1 MATLG
6 RLTRCLTRSDRLFR
20 ILSHPDFL
28 AMKGLANEVPI
39 FIETY
44 EPQDEDKVRR
54 MVGNLAA
61 RLRSSGISVA
71 VVDLFDLILAQ
82 LEEEGRLQQILERE
96 PSIGKRKLLELMG
109 NLSDPK
115 TRLIPRVMAAI
126 GDENV
131 QLALLTG
138 VGRVFPF
145 LRTHTI
151 LESLQPAMVS
161 RPVVMFF
168 PGQYIQEE
176 NGASVLRLF
185 GSLASPPLYRPYYRA
200 FNLAHYRL

>member
-1 MATLG
+1 MVSDQSE
-6 RLTRCLTRSDRLFR
+6 RLYR
-20 ILSHPDFL
+20 ILSHPNFL
-28 AMKGLANEVPI
+28 SMQGLANEVPI

-44 EPQDEDKVRR
+44 EPQDEDRVRS
-54 MVGNLAA
+54 MVDHLAT
-61 RLRSSGISVA
+61 RLRTSGVSVV
-71 VVDLFDLILAQ
+71 VVDLFDVILEQ
-82 LEEEGRLQQILERE
+82 LEEEGRLQPILDRE
-96 PSIGKRKLLELMG
+96 PSIGKQKLLELMS
-109 NLSDPK
+109 NLADPK
-115 TRLIPRVMAAI
+115 TRLVPRLMEKI
-126 GDENV
+126 GAEGV

-151 LESLQPAMVS
+151 LESLQPAMVP

-168 PGQYIQEE
+168 PGQYMQEQ

-185 GSLASPPLYRPYYRA
+185 GTQVSPPLYRPYYRA

>member
-1 MATLG
+1 MPGTG
-6 RLTRCLTRSDRLFR
+6 DRLFR

-54 MVGNLAA
+54 MVDDLAS
-61 RLRSSGISVA
+61 RLRTSGIAVA
-71 VVDLFDLILAQ
+71 VVDFFDLILDQ
-82 LEEEGRLQQILERE
+82 LDEEGRLEQILERE
-96 PSIGKRKLLELMG
+96 TTIGKQKLLELMA

-115 TRLIPRVMAAI
+115 TRMIPRLMKVI
-126 GDENV
+126 GGEEV

-138 VGRVFPF
+138 AGRVFPF

-168 PGQYIQEE
+168 PGQYVHEE

>member
-1 MATLG
+1 MPDP
-6 RLTRCLTRSDRLFR
+6 SDRLFR
-20 ILSHPDFL
+20 ILSHPAFL

-61 RLRSSGISVA
+61 RLHTSGVSVA

-82 LEEEGRLQQILERE
+82 LEKEGRLEQILERE
-96 PSIGKRKLLELMG
+96 SSIGKRKLLELMG

-115 TRLIPRVMAAI
+115 TRLIPQVMAAI
-126 GDENV
+126 GDEHV

-168 PGQYIQEE
+168 PGQYIHDET
-176 NGASVLRLF
+176 GASVLRLF
-185 GSLASPPLYRPYYRA
+185 GSLASPPFYRPYYRA
-200 FNLAHYRL
+200 INLAHYRL

>member
-1 MATLG
+1 MPEDTG
-6 RLTRCLTRSDRLFR
+6 DRLFST
-20 ILSHPDFL
+20 LSHPDFL

-54 MVGNLAA
+54 RVDDLAA
-61 RLRSSGISVA
+61 RLTASGISVA
-71 VVDLFDLILAQ
+71 VVNLFDLILDQ

-96 PSIGKRKLLELMG
+96 PSLGKRKMLELMG

-115 TRLIPRVMAAI
+115 TRLIPRLMAAAGKEGI
-126 GDENV
+126 
-131 QLALLTG
+131 QLVLLTG

-168 PGQYIQEE
+168 PGHYEQDE

-185 GSLASPPLYRPYYRA
+185 GSLPSPPIYRPYYRA
-200 FNLAHYRL
+200 FNLDHYRL

>member
-1 MATLG
+1 MM
-6 RLTRCLTRSDRLFR
+6 SDQSERLFR
-20 ILSHPDFL
+20 ILSNPDFL
-28 AMKGLANEVPI
+28 SMKGLANEVPI

-44 EPQDEDKVRR
+44 EPQDEDEVRR
-54 MVGNLAA
+54 MVGHLAT
-61 RLRSSGISVA
+61 RLRSSGVSVA
-71 VVDLFDLILAQ
+71 VVDLFDLILDQ

-96 PSIGKRKLLELMG
+96 AAIGKRKLMDLMS
-109 NLSDPK
+109 NLADPK
-115 TRLIPRVMAAI
+115 TRLIPRLMTAVGAD
-126 GDENV
+126 GV

-151 LESLQPAMVS
+151 LESLQPAMVR
-161 RPVVMFF
+161 RPIVMFF
-168 PGQYIQEE
+168 PGEYVQEA

-185 GSLASPPLYRPYYRA
+185 GSMASPPLYRPYYRA